1 MVFKLVA
8 GVSGR
13 PASIWNMPLPS
24 NEYSLEA
31 LNKKNHFRHHYKNR
45 IVQKWNRFKPTEVK
59 DLFISF
65 IRKFI
70 MLIC

>member
-13 PASIWNMPLPS
+13 PAGIWNMPLPS

-31 LNKKNHFRHHYKNR
+31 LNKGNHFRHHYKNR
-45 IVQKWNRFKPTEVK
+45 IVQNWNLSKPNEVK
-59 DLFISF
+59 DLFTVYLS
-65 IRKFI
+65 
-70 MLIC
+70 